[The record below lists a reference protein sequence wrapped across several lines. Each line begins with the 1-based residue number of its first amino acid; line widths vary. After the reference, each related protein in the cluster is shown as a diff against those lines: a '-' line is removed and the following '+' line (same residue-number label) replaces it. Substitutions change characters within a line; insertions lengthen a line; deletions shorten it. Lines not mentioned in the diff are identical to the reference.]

1 MFAER
6 LKTLRKEAG
15 LTQKNIADHF
25 NIKQPTYAQW
35 EQGKRNPSDETLKR
49 FSEFFNVSIDY
60 LVGNTD
66 IKNSAELSDTDLL
79 NIINT
84 GSASYDGKPLNKHD
98 EETLK
103 QVLKDYFDGKLKD
116 YN

>member
-1 MFAER
+1 MIPER
-6 LKTLRKEAG
+6 LKSLRKEANIS
-15 LTQKNIADHF
+15 QKKLAAALKTSQQNIA
-25 NIKQPTYAQW
+25 YW
-35 EQGKRNPSDETLKR
+35 ENGDRTPKYDSLAKIADYFET
-49 FSEFFNVSIDY
+49 SIDY
-60 LVGNTD
+60 LLGNTD

>member
-15 LTQKNIADHF
+15 LTQKQIAMDLR
-25 NIKQPTYAQW
+25 ITQPAYQQW
-35 EQGKRNPSDETLKR
+35 ESGKRNPAQETLKM
-49 FSEFFNVSIDY
+49 FSEYFKVSIDY
-60 LVGNTD
+60 LLGNTD